1 MRIGV
6 SGTHGVGKT
15 TLVEELCARLTDHAA
30 VDEPYILLEEEGYE
44 FEHPPSLDDYRT
56 QLSRSLRALRS
67 PAARVVFDR
76 TPLDFLAYL
85 AAYDLDIE
93 AETDT
98 SALRA
103 ALESLDLLVVVP
115 ITDEAERVL
124 PGAEMLQLRQA
135 VNDTLLDLVYND
147 PLQVCGDV
155 PVIELAGW
163 LDGRLEAVLA
173 ALPDDPKRQHRTPQP
188 RQQGQ
193 LRGQPPVR

>member
-15 TLVEELCARLTDHAA
+15 ALVEELCARLTDHTA
-30 VDEPYILLEEEGYE
+30 VDEPYILLEEEGYD
-44 FEHPPSLDDYRT
+44 FEHPPSLEDYKA
-56 QLSRSLRALRS
+56 QLGRSLLALRS
-67 PAARVVFDR
+67 PGTRVVFDR

-85 AAYDLDIE
+85 AAYELDIE
-93 AETDT
+93 TETDT

-124 PGAEMLQLRQA
+124 PAAELFQLRRA
-135 VNDTLLDLVYND
+135 VNEILLELVYHD

-155 PVIELAGW
+155 PVVELAGR
-163 LDGRLEAVLA
+163 LDGRLAAVLA
-173 ALPDDPKRQHRTPQP
+173 ALPDDPKRQHRTVQH

-193 LRGQPPVR
+193 R